1 MKRYIGIIVLLLI
14 ACTANA
20 QWVISGE
27 IVEAGTHDRLANV
40 FVHDINNKQVALAD
54 KNGRFEIKS
63 GLNHLIIFDSPG
75 YISDS
80 VFIINARPL
89 TIELRPIGVALMQVD
104 INATNKRTFDPRVEY
119 PDVYRKSKVYVMSP
133 STWFSKEGKDARR
146 MKRYFDNEERER
158 YIEKYYTARYVA
170 SLVPLKGIEL
180 QNFMAIYRPTYAYVK
195 NNNGPTLAMYI
206 NDSYQKYKAL
216 PPEKRHLP
224 DLNGK

>member
-1 MKRYIGIIVLLLI
+1 MKRYIGIIVLLLM

-20 QWVISGE
+20 QWLIKGE

-40 FVHDINNKQVALAD
+40 FVHDTNNKQVALAD

-63 GLNHLIIFDSPG
+63 DLNHLIIFDSPG

-89 TIELRPIGVALMQVD
+89 TIELRPIGIALMQVD

-158 YIEKYYTARYVA
+158 YVDKYYTARYVGT
-170 SLVPLKGIEL
+170 LVPLKGLEL

-216 PPEKRHLP
+216 PPEKRHLQ